1 MKTSNRS
8 SRSLRRSLSLTAA
21 SAMVLAAMPAGFAMA
36 QEADELEPRDTS
48 EVCQEPYDADFD
60 DVDEGNVHADNI
72 HCAADYGIT
81 VGYADSNDFG
91 PWDEIRRDQMASFIA
106 RWIEDVT
113 DETLPGGDDDAFE
126 DVEADNV
133 HLENINKLAEADIV
147 RGADV
152 DGTTYNPE
160 ESVNRGQMTSFISRA
175 LSYIDDGDATEDT
188 PPDADQMYFDDVDTD
203 TTHERNINALAS
215 VGIAI
220 GYADSNDFGPWDPV
234 ERAQMAS
241 FVMRAYDY
249 AVASDL
255 LPSPFQA
262 TITDIEVDTSARQS
276 PEDFFGEWWDT
287 IDTAPEG
294 AVWPNDQWVLTFSDT
309 MDTGTEG
316 NQVWVE
322 DEDETEYR
330 FECVTS
336 IENALADPMDQE
348 AFDLSEDNY
357 SAACEFDED
366 GLELTI
372 WILEAPMDEDSD
384 GNGFLSAEYPLE
396 ITTTAGFETADG
408 IEGINLADSETTI
421 PNPAPES
428 DNGDDNG
435 NAVT

>member
-262 TITDIEVDTSARQS
+262 TITDIEVDTSERFDTIAL
-276 PEDFFGEWWDT
+276 GEMIDTLDT
-287 IDTAPEG
+287 IDEG
-294 AVWPNDQWVLTFSDT
+294 AVQPNDQWILTFSDA
-309 MDTGTEG
+309 MDTETDGT
-316 NQVWVE
+316 QVWV
-322 DEDETEYR
+322 DDANGDEYR

-336 IENALADPMDQE
+336 IEDADIN
-348 AFDLSEDNY
+348 EDYDPAEGNY
-357 SAACEFDED
+357 SVACEFDED
-366 GLELTI
+366 GMELTI
-372 WILEAPMDEDSD
+372 WILDAPLGED
-384 GNGFLSAEYPLE
+384 GEGMGFFSAHYPLE